1 MSRST
6 LSKVRWS
13 RRATVLLAATAAV
26 LAALLVVA
34 AGVSFDPT
42 TAQAQGTSAS
52 WQLQAGTNRSGTF
65 SDAEGLSQGR
75 VEVIET
81 KTLDPSGNEII
92 RKTPGK
98 RTIPPIVLRRP
109 LSANQSMAEWHQML
123 VDGSVELAR
132 TNGSILR
139 LSGTG
144 QTVVKFNFTNG
155 WPADYRV
162 VMRSGVLVEEV
173 ELAVEDLDRVTP

>member
-1 MSRST
+1 
-6 LSKVRWS
+6 
-13 RRATVLLAATAAV
+13 
-26 LAALLVVA
+26 
-34 AGVSFDPT
+34 
-42 TAQAQGTSAS
+42 
-52 WQLQAGTNRSGTF
+52 
-65 SDAEGLSQGR
+65 
-75 VEVIET
+75 
-81 KTLDPSGNEII
+81 
-92 RKTPGK
+92 
-98 RTIPPIVLRRP
+98 
-109 LSANQSMAEWHQML
+109 ML